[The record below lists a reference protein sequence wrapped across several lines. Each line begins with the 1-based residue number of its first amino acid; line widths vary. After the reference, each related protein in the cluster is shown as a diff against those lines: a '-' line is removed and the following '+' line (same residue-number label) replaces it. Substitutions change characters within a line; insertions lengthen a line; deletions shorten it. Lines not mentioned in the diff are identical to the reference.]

1 MREPFRN
8 GGERLVRA
16 GVTETGLRK
25 DGRAQPGDIRKLERR
40 DRFRIE
46 EIVAAAGT
54 FNDMEI
60 RTALEL
66 VDEYLEKGESSGYC
80 FAVIGGVKGRPR
92 LGGYA
97 CYGPTPLT
105 GGVYDLYWIVVAP
118 EAQGR
123 GLGRSLLGHVERDVV
138 ARGGRMLLIETS
150 SQETYARTVDF
161 YLRNG
166 YAQEARVRDFYRP
179 GDDKLIFRKEL
190 VLQR

>member
-1 MREPFRN
+1 MKT
-8 GGERLVRA
+8 
-16 GVTETGLRK
+16 GVTETNLREI
-25 DGRAQPGDIRKLERR
+25 GGEQPESIRNLERR
-40 DRFRIE
+40 DRVRIE

-80 FAVIGGVKGRPR
+80 FALIEERAGTLR
-92 LGGYA
+92 LNGYA
-97 CYGPTPLT
+97 CYGPAPLT
-105 GGVYDLYWIVVAP
+105 QGTYDLYWIAVAP

-123 GLGRSLLGHVERDVV
+123 GLGRSLLGHVERDVA

-161 YLRNG
+161 YCRNG
-166 YAQEARVRDFYRP
+166 YGQEARVRDFYRP

-190 VLQR
+190 VP

>member
-1 MREPFRN
+1 MRT
-8 GGERLVRA
+8 
-16 GVTETGLRK
+16 GVKEADLQKIGRSQTGN
-25 DGRAQPGDIRKLERR
+25 IRKLERR
-40 DRFRIE
+40 DRVG
-46 EIVAAAGT
+46 IVKILAEVGT
-54 FNDMEI
+54 FNQMEI

-66 VDEYLEKGESSGYC
+66 VDEALEKGESSGYC
-80 FAVIGGVKGRPR
+80 FAVIGDVNERAR

-105 GGVYDLYWIVVAP
+105 RGVYDLYWIVIAP
-118 EAQGR
+118 DAQGK
-123 GLGRSLLGHVERDVV
+123 GLGRALLGHVERDVV

-161 YLRNG
+161 YVRNG

-190 VLQR
+190 APER